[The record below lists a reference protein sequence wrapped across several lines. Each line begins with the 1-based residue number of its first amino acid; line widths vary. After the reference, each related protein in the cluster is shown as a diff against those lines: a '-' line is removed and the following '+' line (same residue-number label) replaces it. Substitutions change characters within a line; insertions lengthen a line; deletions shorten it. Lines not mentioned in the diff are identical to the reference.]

1 MSSGV
6 IFDCSLKGKVTLDL
20 VKDTASELN
29 CSIDDIF
36 NDVAIEIAIRFQSGK
51 LSYDDADFAINDVW
65 SVMVDSISEG
75 AHSDML
81 PHPAYSIYDAFDQG
95 EYDHKDGCNSVD
107 KYTRPL
113 LLKAFKDT

>member
-6 IFDCSLKGKVTLDL
+6 IFDCSLKGSVTLDL

-36 NDVAIEIAIRFQSGK
+36 NNVAIQIAIRFQSGK
-51 LSYDDADFAINDVW
+51 LSYEDADFAINDVW
-65 SVMVDSISEG
+65 SVMVDYIYEG
-75 AHSDML
+75 VHSVML
-81 PHPAYSIYDAFDQG
+81 PYPAYSIYDAFDQG
-95 EYDHKDGCNSVD
+95 EYDHNDGCNPVD

-113 LLKAFKDT
+113 LVEALKDT